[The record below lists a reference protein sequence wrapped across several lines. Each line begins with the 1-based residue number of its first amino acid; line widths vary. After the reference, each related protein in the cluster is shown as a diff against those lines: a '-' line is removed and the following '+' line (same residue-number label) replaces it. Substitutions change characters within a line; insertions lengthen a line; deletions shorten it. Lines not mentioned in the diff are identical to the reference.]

1 LTVVK
6 HPFDERDKR
15 FAFRTV
21 LLLFIY
27 QQISERR
34 DRIGIGAGRAP
45 LPGSVIAAE
54 EKQLKM
60 IKLAAQ

>member
-1 LTVVK
+1 MLHDGQNFTI
-6 HPFDERDKR
+6 P
-15 FAFRTV
+15 
-21 LLLFIY
+21 LSY
-27 QQISERR
+27 
-34 DRIGIGAGRAP
+34 AP